1 MTQSN
6 KKLEFNIVKDIF
18 SIWLLVVIILS
29 ATFGLMYGLIG
40 IYSTLLGSVFSLLGL
55 RQLSEDQ
62 YSILM
67 SQNRKKV
74 FISYILRLFIYA
86 IPIIIALK
94 FSNYFKFWII
104 LICLFKSQVIFI
116 SKELFINYKNYKKRM
131 AKNGQN
137 R

>member
-67 SQNRKKV
+67 SQNRKRGIYKLHSSFV
-74 FISYILRLFIYA
+74 YLCNPNHYCIKIFKLF
-86 IPIIIALK
+86 
-94 FSNYFKFWII
+94 
-104 LICLFKSQVIFI
+104 
-116 SKELFINYKNYKKRM
+116 
-131 AKNGQN
+131 
-137 R
+137 